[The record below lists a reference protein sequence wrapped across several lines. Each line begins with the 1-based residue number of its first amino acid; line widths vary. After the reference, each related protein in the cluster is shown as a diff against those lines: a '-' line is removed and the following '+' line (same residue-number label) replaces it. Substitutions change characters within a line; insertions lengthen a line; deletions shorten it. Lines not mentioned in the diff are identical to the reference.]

1 MPQRFTSDEEGP
13 PRAGWSLIESEQL
26 LTPAAPLVVVSLFL
40 RHLAPADAPDR
51 IRVLTWPVVALR
63 HQVRHDYVHRS
74 EEDDERGYRTHE
86 ELLAAGYCYQ
96 ERKAETVVLYLNDG
110 VLCDGSELNLLAP
123 GIDLDPLDDL
133 ESALE
138 RDPLDFTIRADRV
151 VYATDLEQARRE
163 MLAEAEE
170 AAAQER
176 ERLRKP
182 TRAGPPS
189 APG

>member
-1 MPQRFTSDEEGP
+1 MM
-13 PRAGWSLIESEQL
+13 
-26 LTPAAPLVVVSLFL
+26 
-40 RHLAPADAPDR
+40 
-51 IRVLTWPVVALR
+51 
-63 HQVRHDYVHRS
+63 
-74 EEDDERGYRTHE
+74 
-86 ELLAAGYCYQ
+86 
-96 ERKAETVVLYLNDG
+96 YLNDG

-123 GIDLDPLDDL
+123 GMDLDPLDDL

-182 TRAGPPS
+182 TRAAPPS